1 MQVIIDCTDAG
12 DTLLFDVD
20 DTIQPSKRVTIPW
33 NLTMSSATK
42 DSRRVGNV
50 YPRATKKASFRCPGS
65 TGLFLVRS
73 AFFCLRC
80 VLSIP
85 FIARSGNV
93 LFANLQFEGCSF
105 DGSAEKATAIVEVEK
120 CSASS
125 PGRSLIQFH
134 HVRFQKNVLVGGTGL
149 RVRSPSCSSLEL
161 IDFELD
167 ENVCSGQC
175 GVILSDRNRLED
187 VRVRRTAPS
196 DSMDSRTAVFDAP
209 PGSQTSVDGMDAVK
223 NACPVLH
230 VRSASLNMFSATFL
244 QNFVKKNEEHD
255 VTSSIRLTNAT
266 VFVDKCVFRKNEA
279 EIGGAFA
286 ATGTNLTVIDSV
298 FEENTAQQGGAI
310 HLEASSLAVQSC
322 NFSFNVALGSGGVV
336 LAVESHLVIRN
347 TSFDDNS
354 ASVRGGSFS
363 LNKST
368 SLDLS
373 DSTLYENSASQ
384 GGVAFFGEQSTGT
397 AIDSNFGF
405 NKARNRG
412 GSYFVQDSA
421 LFVQR
426 CGFFDGTGK
435 FGGGIYALFSE
446 IRLERVNASFNQ
458 AHHSGGFI
466 DAMSSTVLLQRSY
479 LSGNNAEHAGGGVAA
494 WDACHVEVSNSRF
507 SNHEAKLGG
516 VLFLDEESWGNLTQN
531 EFTDSRAIHHGGVVY
546 INASTFKSDD
556 CRFFSGRANLD
567 GGLLFAW
574 KSRVDIFNSDFVQ
587 GSADRD
593 GGCLR
598 LTSQCEARLQNVQ
611 FISCDSRK
619 GGAAHLS
626 SRSSGLFINAT
637 FDGNLAL
644 HVGGSVCVEEAN
656 VSMTQ
661 CRFTQRRR
669 NLYVE
674 DAEAEDADGREDERF
689 EGEKGYYFDAFY
701 SDTYYAELGKI
712 DGPLPQ
718 PLSGGFIHSCCNAHI
733 ALEDAVMED
742 GSVTGDAG
750 CLYATSSTLAIRNVT
765 MHNCTA
771 RNNGGAIYL
780 QNSVSADIR
789 NIDVRWSKA
798 SYGGGIRALDEDI
811 VGHGW
816 TMMHN
821 VAYQDGGALSFIRSD
836 IILHG
841 ALLKNNYAEKIGGAV
856 YLSESSAV
864 FNRSTFLRSRAQH
877 GGLVAAGKNDTVD
890 IVHSVLGHSIA
901 RRGACVYCDGGKISM
916 QNVTMHRCQAA
927 IAGGALS
934 LHLSNLVRI
943 KNSRFTENHA
953 QHGGALD
960 VTESTFDGD
969 GLVFESNTADS
980 KGGALFANVS
990 GSVKIVGSQFRN
1002 NSAWNGGAVYQN
1014 ANTFGLF
1021 LNTTFTDNW
1030 ATGEGG
1036 AAYTTESTI
1045 RFKRCLFR
1053 DSHAGRGGVLYSWKD
1068 SLVFV
1073 KNSELVR
1080 GTAHSGGCFYVGKGN
1095 VTVQKTDIHNCSAS
1109 QDGGAFYLWE
1119 DAVAEIKES
1128 NIVANRAENDGGGV
1142 YSRRS
1147 TVSAN
1152 EVLTR
1157 GNTAGDSGGGMLLT
1171 ESSSL
1176 TLKDFHFTENSARS
1190 GGALVVRKKTT
1201 GTLIGVQTSENSAV
1215 VRGGDC
1221 LMEEATNLTVTSSR
1235 FRGSTAR
1242 DGGSFFVLHSYLNI
1256 TESAFHSGNASR
1268 QGGFICSTENSGLI
1282 VERCSMNDSRS
1293 DRGGAIALLGTDLRS
1308 RNVEISHGKADG
1320 DGGAIMLTNASRLLC
1335 EDCHLTDNIARRG
1348 GAVFLEYRDARSHS
1362 MQLEESTLQ
1371 NNSAAFGGIACQNA
1385 QGIVSIPSF
1394 LPFVLG
1400 GIHAV
1405 GERDSMFQNCF
1416 TGEDGCGVLT
1426 VANTLFLENKAEVAG
1441 GAIFTDR
1448 TAVIR
1453 MHCSV
1458 RSTTQ
1463 RGFEFYSEKQ
1473 WQSMQAIDSLE
1484 DICPTWH
1491 NNTAGKY
1498 GPDVATYTCDIE
1510 KKILDKRAK
1519 DVITVNREGYTIR
1532 GHRSGKPIPAIVLTP
1547 IDELGQHPAVGADD
1561 METVAVISS
1570 PDGFFAGSMSVPL
1583 DTAAVSTSPSGFVQP
1598 GNYTVSIRFEGGN
1611 VEGFNITVE
1620 VKGCSMGEVP
1630 SGNGTF
1636 CEPCTSSTYSFHP
1649 DEDVHCHP
1657 CPENAKCETAVI
1669 LPNSGYW
1676 HKTPCS
1682 QRIQRCLTPDAC
1694 ESDLRDQA
1702 LKEMTT
1708 DVEHCDFEEA
1718 FIQNYTDVECRE
1730 VGYLHSSII
1739 LGQTSTVVVCLA
1751 GTRGAPLWSVRGIL
1765 RKDAL
1770 VSVREVPAAVK
1781 QRHAGHSVFLGLDVP
1796 VCYHH
1801 QEQSHL
1807 RCLVGTDDNRSS
1819 IIDSLCE
1826 HSIRR
1831 CQRTDGGDDDHGT
1844 GSSGDVG
1851 P

>member
-1 MQVIIDCTDAG
+1 M
-12 DTLLFDVD
+12 
-20 DTIQPSKRVTIPW
+20 
-33 NLTMSSATK
+33 
-42 DSRRVGNV
+42 
-50 YPRATKKASFRCPGS
+50 
-65 TGLFLVRS
+65 
-73 AFFCLRC
+73 
-80 VLSIP
+80 
-85 FIARSGNV
+85 
-93 LFANLQFEGCSF
+93 
-105 DGSAEKATAIVEVEK
+105 
-120 CSASS
+120 
-125 PGRSLIQFH
+125 
-134 HVRFQKNVLVGGTGL
+134 
-149 RVRSPSCSSLEL
+149 
-161 IDFELD
+161 
-167 ENVCSGQC
+167 CSGQC

-187 VRVRRTAPS
+187 VRVRQTAPS
-196 DSMDSRTAVFDAP
+196 DSTDSRTAVFDAP

-223 NACPVLH
+223 NACPVLY
-230 VRSASLNMFSATFL
+230 VRSASLNISRAAFL
-244 QNFVKKNEEHD
+244 QNSVRTDEEHD
-255 VTSSIRLTNAT
+255 VISSVRLTNAT
-266 VFVDKCVFRKNEA
+266 VFMDKCRFRKNSA
-279 EIGGAFA
+279 EIGGALA
-286 ATGTNLTVIDSV
+286 AEETNLTIIDSV

-322 NFSFNVALGSGGVV
+322 KFASNVALGSGGVV

-347 TSFDDNS
+347 ASFDDNS

-384 GGVAFFGEQSTGT
+384 GGVAFFGEQSNGT

-426 CGFFDGTGK
+426 CGFLNGTGK

-466 DAMSSTVLLQRSY
+466 DAMSSTVLLQTSY

-507 SNHEAKLGG
+507 LNHEAKLGG

-531 EFTDSRAIHHGGVVY
+531 EFTDSRAFHHGGVVY

-556 CRFFSGRANLD
+556 CRFISGRANLD

-574 KSRVDIFNSDFVQ
+574 KSRVDIFDSDFVR

-598 LTSQCEARLQNVQ
+598 LTFQCEARLQNIQ

-637 FDGNLAL
+637 FEGNLAL

-661 CRFTQRRR
+661 CHFTQRRR

-674 DAEAEDADGREDERF
+674 EDVEAEDADGAEDERF
-689 EGEKGYYFDAFY
+689 EGEEGYFFDALY
-701 SDTYYAELGKI
+701 SDTYYADLGKI
-712 DGPLPQ
+712 DDPLPQ

-742 GSVTGDAG
+742 GSVTVDAG

-771 RNNGGAIYL
+771 RNNGGAIFL

-841 ALLKNNYAEKIGGAV
+841 ALLKNNSAEKIGGAV

-864 FNRSTFLRSRAQH
+864 FNRSTFLRSRAQY
-877 GGLVAAGKNDTVD
+877 GGLVAAGKNDRVD
-890 IVHSVLGHSIA
+890 IVHSVFGHSIA
-901 RRGACVYCDGGKISM
+901 RRGACVYCNGGKISM
-916 QNVTMHRCQAA
+916 KNVTMHRCQAA

-934 LHLSNLVRI
+934 LHLSGLVRI
-943 KNSRFTENHA
+943 KKSRFTENQA

-969 GLVFESNTADS
+969 ELVFESNAAAAG
-980 KGGALFANVS
+980 GGAVFANVS

-1030 ATGEGG
+1030 AAREGG
-1036 AAYTTESTI
+1036 TAYTTESTI

-1053 DSHAGRGGVLYSWKD
+1053 DSHAGTGGVLYSWKD
-1068 SLVFV
+1068 ALVFV
-1073 KNSELVR
+1073 KNSELVN
-1080 GTAHSGGCFYVGKGN
+1080 GTAHLGGCFYVGKGN
-1095 VTVQKTDIHNCSAS
+1095 VTVQKTDIHNCSVS

-1119 DAVAEIKES
+1119 DAVAELKES

-1147 TVSAN
+1147 TVIAK
-1152 EVLTR
+1152 EVLAR

-1176 TLKDFHFTENSARS
+1176 TLKDFRFAENSARS

-1242 DGGSFFVLHSYLNI
+1242 DGGSFFVLHAYLNI
-1256 TESAFHSGNASR
+1256 TDSAFHSGNASR

-1320 DGGAIMLTNASRLLC
+1320 DGGAIMMANASRLLC
-1335 EDCHLTDNIARRG
+1335 EDCRLTDNTARRG
-1348 GAVFLEYRDARSHS
+1348 GAVFLEYRDAQSLS
-1362 MQLEESTLQ
+1362 VQLEASTLQ
-1371 NNSAAFGGIACQNA
+1371 NNSAAFGGISYLSAEGTSSHA
-1385 QGIVSIPSF
+1385 SIR
-1394 LPFVLG
+1394 
-1400 GIHAV
+1400 A
-1405 GERDSMFQNCF
+1405 RW
-1416 TGEDGCGVLT
+1416 
-1426 VANTLFLENKAEVAG
+1426 
-1441 GAIFTDR
+1441 R
-1448 TAVIR
+1448 T
-1453 MHCSV
+1453 CC
-1458 RSTTQ
+1458 
-1463 RGFEFYSEKQ
+1463 
-1473 WQSMQAIDSLE
+1473 W
-1484 DICPTWH
+1484 
-1491 NNTAGKY
+1491 
-1498 GPDVATYTCDIE
+1498 
-1510 KKILDKRAK
+1510 
-1519 DVITVNREGYTIR
+1519 REGLDFSALLDGR
-1532 GHRSGKPIPAIVLTP
+1532 G
-1547 IDELGQHPAVGADD
+1547 
-1561 METVAVISS
+1561 
-1570 PDGFFAGSMSVPL
+1570 
-1583 DTAAVSTSPSGFVQP
+1583 
-1598 GNYTVSIRFEGGN
+1598 
-1611 VEGFNITVE
+1611 
-1620 VKGCSMGEVP
+1620 
-1630 SGNGTF
+1630 
-1636 CEPCTSSTYSFHP
+1636 
-1649 DEDVHCHP
+1649 
-1657 CPENAKCETAVI
+1657 
-1669 LPNSGYW
+1669 
-1676 HKTPCS
+1676 
-1682 QRIQRCLTPDAC
+1682 
-1694 ESDLRDQA
+1694 
-1702 LKEMTT
+1702 
-1708 DVEHCDFEEA
+1708 
-1718 FIQNYTDVECRE
+1718 
-1730 VGYLHSSII
+1730 
-1739 LGQTSTVVVCLA
+1739 
-1751 GTRGAPLWSVRGIL
+1751 
-1765 RKDAL
+1765 
-1770 VSVREVPAAVK
+1770 
-1781 QRHAGHSVFLGLDVP
+1781 
-1796 VCYHH
+1796 
-1801 QEQSHL
+1801 
-1807 RCLVGTDDNRSS
+1807 
-1819 IIDSLCE
+1819 
-1826 HSIRR
+1826 
-1831 CQRTDGGDDDHGT
+1831 
-1844 GSSGDVG
+1844 
-1851 P
+1851 